1 MTTVKKGGVSRK
13 KGESAFKVA
22 RNTFRDTY
30 GTKTAVHI
38 NQMDIDAYLYTD
50 VATESVSKAVNEKDW
65 AGEQTILDVIPY
77 VKEILSNSIL
87 ASVERIEHIDNKGT
101 ALYGYRLYNL
111 YWLEE
116 NNKKTPHCL
125 VCTVVQNT
133 EQAEGYVFRDI
144 ENVTIDRGLPGKD
157 TDMPAPVNDD
167 TYSISQLYRFVKGVK
182 REDGGIKYSAEEK
195 NKYLFPYTKRK
206 DGKLYSHKP
215 SKKASY
221 LDIGYHY
228 SESDLHIVQADYA
241 PLQNG

>member
-167 TYSISQLYRFVKGVK
+167 TYTISQLCRFVKGGI
-182 REDGGIKYSAEEK
+182 REGSRIKYSAEEK
-195 NKYLFPYTKRK
+195 TNICSLNHYFQYKIQTGGFSMKKLKMARGVSFTFEEGCNKYLENC
-206 DGKLYSHKP
+206 HQQ
-215 SKKASY
+215 
-221 LDIGYHY
+221 I
-228 SESDLHIVQADYA
+228 
-241 PLQNG
+241 